1 MRSTSLVSCIV
12 VSAALIV
19 LITGCD
25 NRKDARDSE
34 LERIL
39 STKLTQFK
47 SGNTESLDLTSIVGS
62 DWEKICIQGPYLD
75 KERFER
81 LAEKQVQSYEPQA
94 DDVYVFWVFYKDGT
108 AKWARVKRVEIMDS
122 HPTLGTPCTVPE
134 YPMLYAAGFYEN
146 SRGYYLHQG
155 VK

>member
-1 MRSTSLVSCIV
+1 MPQENFEKLV
-12 VSAALIV
+12 
-19 LITGCD
+19 G
-25 NRKDARDSE
+25 RK
-34 LERIL
+34 
-39 STKLTQFK
+39 
-47 SGNTESLDLTSIVGS
+47 
-62 DWEKICIQGPYLD
+62 IQGYPD
-75 KERFER
+75 I
-81 LAEKQVQSYEPQA
+81 A